1 MKDLINNNE
10 LTMSSREIAEL
21 TGKQLS
27 HVHRDFKAL
36 SKELGFEA
44 ENELLMPGPNVDH
57 GFYYELDERNR
68 IKTIFL
74 NRELTL
80 TLVSGYSA
88 KLRNTII
95 KRWGELE
102 NQQQQPALP
111 ANYIEALESLI
122 ESEKEKA
129 LLNEQL
135 QEAAPKVEFV
145 DKYVQAST
153 GSKTFREVCK
163 ILKVKENVFRAFLV
177 ENKIMYKS
185 SGGWL
190 AHAQHINAGRFETK
204 TGVKNEHS
212 YTTTKFTGKGV
223 EWIAGEYT
231 KAAIREIGLH

>member
-1 MKDLINNNE
+1 MKELISNNE

-21 TGKQLS
+21 
-27 HVHRDFKAL
+27 L
-36 SKELGFEA
+36 SKNHSNIKISA
-44 ENELLMPGPNVDH
+44 ERMIEKGTIAMQGLKKYEHNGNEYTEYLFNKRDSVILVAQNCPEFTAAIVD
-57 GFYYELDERNR
+57 
-68 IKTIFL
+68 
-74 NRELTL
+74 
-80 TLVSGYSA
+80 
-88 KLRNTII
+88 
-95 KRWGELE
+95 RWQELE
-102 NQQQQPALP
+102 NQQPALP
-111 ANYIEALESLI
+111 DFNNPVESARAWADAKESEQKALEII
-122 ESEKEKA
+122 EQQKPA
-129 LLNEQL
+129 
-135 QEAAPKVEFV
+135 VEFV
-145 DKYVQAST
+145 ENYVQAST